1 MNLPNKLTVARI
13 ILTPFFL
20 VAMVLNFK
28 YHYLVATL
36 IFIAAS

>member
-20 VAMVLNFK
+20 AAMVLNFK
-28 YHYLVATL
+28 YHYLGKEEHNAY
-36 IFIAAS
+36 I